1 MTRRLIALRCLLLLG
16 LTATAQD
23 DPADDAPGAT
33 TVVPMG
39 PERPETLYEAL
50 VMVRDDLLRAWEAR
64 DRYLVLRTG
73 ISILSG
79 KAVARK
85 LYDNQQ
91 YLRWNVSMALLML
104 LGQATLLGFASY
116 RVRLMALVF
125 PRRPLGPM
133 ILGVAAFILAV
144 PFTVALVISG
154 VGIPFAILLWG
165 MLFLAA
171 ALGKMGVFVA
181 VGWAITRR
189 REARSVLPFFPVYIT
204 YALLV
209 MFDPFA
215 LGTAAFLTTSLLG
228 VGLAIRTRLGFGVAV
243 AEKGR

>member
-1 MTRRLIALRCLLLLG
+1 MTRRLATLTCLVLLT
-16 LTATAQD
+16 LTAVAQD
-23 DPADDAPGAT
+23 DPGEGAPEHT

-39 PERPETLYEAL
+39 PERPETFYDAL
-50 VMVRDDLLRAWEAR
+50 LLVRDDLLDAWATR
-64 DRYLVLRTG
+64 DRSLVLRTG

-85 LYDNQQ
+85 LYDNAG

-116 RVRLMALVF
+116 RVRLMAVVF

-133 ILGVAAFILAV
+133 ILGVAASLLIV

-171 ALGKMGVFVA
+171 ALGKMGVFVSI
-181 VGWAITRR
+181 GWAITRR
-189 REARSVLPFFPVYIT
+189 REARSVLPFFPVYIV

-215 LGTAAFLTTSLLG
+215 LGTAAFLT
-228 VGLAIRTRLGFGVAV
+228 
-243 AEKGR
+243 